1 MYISQWKSHHSV
13 IIVVTTSFISKS
25 LSKLFRNK
33 ALEKWKCSNSM
44 KHKFIGPRRNRGT
57 ETFIPSTQT
66 FIKHVNQV
74 LSTRQIPVSI
84 VNTWTVSWMVH
95 GILRILS
102 VKKLRNHIGK
112 ESSSA
117 LVTGQGIYLRNKI
130 STKSWFHSCYNPTCS
145 RRWTVRLLL
154 PALSYLHSVEPPAP
168 PLRLASELSG
178 CIQQPQVNHSMFDLS
193 TPGARQDPAR
203 G

>member
-1 MYISQWKSHHSV
+1 MKITPLCYHSHHHFLPFWNSCQNYFETRLWKSGSV
-13 IIVVTTSFISKS
+13 LTAWNII
-25 LSKLFRNK
+25 LLARLFV
-33 ALEKWKCSNSM
+33 
-44 KHKFIGPRRNRGT
+44 RGT
-57 ETFIPSTQT
+57 ETFIPSTQS

-74 LSTRQIPVSI
+74 LSTGQIPVSI
-84 VNTWTVSWMVH
+84 FNTWTVSWMVR

-168 PLRLASELSG
+168 PLRLASELNG
-178 CIQQPQVNHSMFDLS
+178 CIQQPQVPRSMFDLS
-193 TPGARQDPAR
+193 TPGTRQDPAR